1 LALIPSATRG
11 WSTDTVM
18 RRVQCASVTSQLLHV
33 IVNGFRKVIMRD
45 AGLLVEDQV
54 MPDASKLLKV
64 RGDGLHVGFRTPL
77 AFLFP
82 LIRFRG
88 GSVFGFGHA
97 TSKRP
102 RHRDANYQSVG
113 AGNGVKPLAVAGVE
127 KSVSEQGAESM
138 PGVVLSAIHDVSETR
153 TRPAQQLP

>member
-1 LALIPSATRG
+1 
-11 WSTDTVM
+11 M

-54 MPDASKLLKV
+54 MPDALKLLKI
-64 RGDGLHVGFRTPL
+64 RGDGLRVGFLTPL

-113 AGNGVKPLAVAGVE
+113 ARNDVEPLAVACVE
-127 KSVSEQGAESM
+127 KSASEQDAESM
-138 PGVVLSAIHDVSETR
+138 PRLALSDPRCQRNAYTASKTTAMMPMANSKVLI
-153 TRPAQQLP
+153 